1 MPEICEVLL
10 TTQYLSKII
19 GKYITNI
26 KILGGRYLK
35 KNISGMDKLSFPL
48 KIINIQSHG
57 KFLWMTLKD
66 DNNMTLYMMNTFGL
80 TGKWSYEKIEHSNVK
95 FVVKKSKSSDKKI
108 SVYFCDMRNFGT
120 VSFTNSETILHNKLD
135 KLAVD
140 MLQNDISKKD
150 FSKLIENYKNR
161 KKKII
166 VVLMNQNK
174 KDGIVSGLG
183 NYLVPEILYRSKISP
198 HRTLNELSEKEIGV
212 LYKTIKYVLK
222 LCYMTNETE
231 YISHMKKFLDSH
243 TEKVKSGKYPNY
255 LPDVKIGNDK
265 FQFMV
270 YRKKLDPH
278 GNKVIGEKIITGRT
292 AYWCPYIQS

>member
-35 KNISGMDKLSFPL
+35 KNISGLDKLSFPL
-48 KIINIQSHG
+48 KIISIQSHG
-57 KFLWMTLKD
+57 KFLWMTLN
-66 DNNMTLYMMNTFGL
+66 DNNNVTWYMMNTFGL

-95 FVVKKSKSSDKKI
+95 FVIKKNKSSEKKI
-108 SVYFCDMRNFGT
+108 PVYFCDMRNFGT
-120 VSFTNSETILHNKLD
+120 ISFTNSETILHNKLD

-150 FSKLIENYKNR
+150 FKKLIKNYKNK
-161 KKKII
+161 KKKIVI
-166 VVLMNQNK
+166 VLMNQNK
-174 KDGIVSGLG
+174 NDGIISGLG

-198 HRTLNELSEKEIGV
+198 HRTLNDLSDEDMDI

-222 LCYMTNETE
+222 LCYITNETE
-231 YISHMKKFLDSH
+231 YISHMKKFLHSH
-243 TEKVKSGKYPNY
+243 TKNVGCGVF
-255 LPDVKIGNDK
+255 PDYIHEVKIGNDK

-270 YRKKLDPH
+270 YRKKLDPL

-292 AYWCPYIQS
+292 TYWCPIVQS